1 MATRKTG
8 RKIKALRARAL
19 SNRQARAVKAGG
31 NDNTFVKLGDIKGE
45 KDDQRHFIEMMMPK
59 R

>member
-8 RKIKALRARAL
+8 RKAKTLRAKTL
-19 SNRQARAVKAGG
+19 SDRQSRVVKGG
-31 NDNTFVKLGDIKGE
+31 GADSFVQFGDIKGE
-45 KDDQRHFIEMMMPK
+45 KDDRPPFIEMMMPK

>member
-8 RKIKALRARAL
+8 RKIKAIRAKAL
-19 SNRQARAVKAGG
+19 SDRQARAVKGGG
-31 NDNTFVKLGDIKGE
+31 NSNTFVKLGDIQGE
-45 KDDQRHFIEMMMPK
+45 KDDPPHFIEMMMPK

>member
-8 RKIKALRARAL
+8 RKIKAIRAKAL
-19 SNRQARAVKAGG
+19 SDRQARAVKGG
-31 NDNTFVKLGDIKGE
+31 GADAFVKFGDIQGE
-45 KDDQRHFIEMMMPK
+45 KDQRHFIEMMMPK